1 MSERA
6 AQKILTTARA
16 HTSKTHK
23 ISFGSVGWWKS
34 NIHPTYVCSLVCLS
48 ICLSFFFIDSA
59 TMPPPFLPLCVC
71 VTLFMHST
79 IRKLGIFAGFQPIDI
94 GFIPIAILKLL
105 FDASR
110 EFWWRKQLHENQFF
124 IADCNIELK
133 VTRRKLFS
141 SRLNA
146 TTPMHTWFSKAWYRF
161 NAFFLLFTYAL
172 RTTAIGNSDDND
184 GGDCTSRFE
193 SKIYRFLWKKMR
205 EESVTPSH
213 SMVCLKCVSLCYFA
227 VCVRVNFLAS
237 N

>member
-59 TMPPPFLPLCVC
+59 TMLPLFLPLCVC

-110 EFWWRKQLHENQFF
+110 EFWWRKQLQYRIESYAKETFLKPFECNDTHAHLVFKSVISFYCFF
-124 IADCNIELK
+124 FYFLRTHCEQRRLEIRMIMMM
-133 VTRRKLFS
+133 VTVHH
-141 SRLNA
+141 A
-146 TTPMHTWFSKAWYRF
+146 SKAKSIVFCGKRWEKKVWH
-161 NAFFLLFTYAL
+161 LLI
-172 RTTAIGNSDDND
+172 R
-184 GGDCTSRFE
+184 
-193 SKIYRFLWKKMR
+193 W
-205 EESVTPSH
+205 
-213 SMVCLKCVSLCYFA
+213 FA
-227 VCVRVNFLAS
+227 
-237 N
+237 